1 MKRRTR
7 LFCVLLPLA
16 CIAQA
21 GPPQR
26 WAPPRIASDQFE
38 SSPAF
43 TPDGREIYFMRSS
56 TQFRQWRILYSR
68 CGRQGWSEPQP
79 APFAAAAPALDAD
92 PFVSFDG
99 KRAYFVSTRQNRD
112 GGDQLDIWRVS
123 RSADGRWG
131 EPQRLPAPV
140 NSSASELLPRETAD
154 GRLYFGSDRDGGHGQ
169 GDIYIATAQPD
180 GSWQVAN
187 AGPPVSTPANEYEAD
202 LSRDGRSL
210 VVVADRGTRSHLY
223 RYRWQ
228 QGRWHD
234 AGQIAADDG
243 VFQVGPLH
251 SPQGDRLL
259 FAQRDGAQSGELF
272 VSDLSGHVETGWPP
286 RCGD

>member
-1 MKRRTR
+1 MGTTR
-7 LFCVLLPLA
+7 LFCVLSALT
-16 CIAQA
+16 CSAQA
-21 GPPQR
+21 AAPQR
-26 WAPPRIASDQFE
+26 WAPPHIASALFE

-56 TQFRQWRILYSR
+56 AQFREWRILHSR
-68 CGRQGWSEPQP
+68 CGREGWSEPQP
-79 APFAAAAPALDAD
+79 APFAAAAPAQDAD

-112 GGDQLDIWRVS
+112 GSDQLDIWRAS
-123 RSADGRWG
+123 RGTDGSWG
-131 EPQRLPAPV
+131 EPQRLPEPV
-140 NSSASELLPRETAD
+140 NSAASELLPRETAD

-169 GDIYIATAQPD
+169 GDIYIATPQPD

-187 AGPPVSTPANEYEAD
+187 AGPPLSTPANEYEAD
-202 LSRDGRSL
+202 ISRDGLSL

-223 RYRWQ
+223 RYALQ
-228 QGRWHD
+228 QGRWN
-234 AGQIAADDG
+234 ALGQIAADDS

-251 SPQGDRLL
+251 SPNGDRLL
-259 FAQRDGAQSGELF
+259 FAQRDSAYSGELF
-272 VSDLSGHVETGWPP
+272 LTDLSRQPDTRWPP